1 MLLNDINLVDRISVP
16 TQRIITDNGQMIVPC
31 AFARTGTQLYT
42 AKQLGLIDREE
53 NEIIEVHREA
63 SDVFAADSM
72 ATFRSAP
79 VTIGHPRNEKNEPIA
94 VTVDNAKDLQ
104 VGMLEGMP
112 KQTED
117 TLSGVLVLTD
127 KVAIDALDEI
137 SELSAGYK
145 CDVEVVDGKYFQ
157 RNIKANH
164 IAIVGKGRAGS
175 SCRISDD
182 ADEVIQAME
191 DEAQKET
198 IAKVEVVV
206 DSKTP
211 NKDAVEAL
219 SALLAD
225 AGEAKVLAVTALD
238 EAAKAHELVLVA
250 KDKEIADVKL
260 ELATAIKINDEAVV
274 ERCEVIEHARFVAD
288 MSEFGSK
295 SIHEIR
301 IAVLDNQRP
310 DVSIEGKSEDYVTA
324 MFDMM
329 VSDSKKETPMGR
341 LLGKQMNDAG
351 EITPSISKVE
361 EARNKS
367 IKRNNG

>member
-31 AFARTGTQLYT
+31 AFARTGVQLYT
-42 AKQLGLIDREE
+42 AKQLGLQDREP
-53 NEIIEVHREA
+53 NEIIEVHRES

-72 ATFRSAP
+72 ASFRSAP
-79 VTIGHPRNEKNEPIA
+79 VTIGHPRDASGNPVA
-94 VTVDNAKDLQ
+94 VTIDNAKDLQ

-112 KQTED
+112 KQVED

-127 KVAIDALDEI
+127 KVALDALDEI

-145 CDVEVVDGKYFQ
+145 CDIEVIDGKYFQ

-182 ADEVIQAME
+182 ADEVILAME
-191 DEAQKET
+191 DAAQMEAT
-198 IAKVEVVV
+198 ANVVAVE

-219 SALLAD
+219 SMLLAD

-238 EAAKAHELVLVA
+238 EAAKAHELVLVG

-260 ELATAIKINDEAVV
+260 ELASAIKINDEAVI

-288 MSEFGSK
+288 MTDFGSK
-295 SIHEIR
+295 SIHDIR
-301 IAVLDNQRP
+301 VAVLDNQRP
-310 DVSIEGKSEDYVTA
+310 DVSVEGKSEDYVTA

-329 VSDSKKETPMGR
+329 VSDSKKETPMGN
-341 LLGKQMNDAG
+341 LLNKQMNDAG

-367 IKRNNG
+367 IKRNS